1 MTDTPHPPA
10 TVSTHATATVRL
22 RPAVLVMVARGRA
35 AAATLELGLAE
46 VKRWAAD
53 AGRRLTRLGAARVA
67 VGEPHPDDCA
77 DPDPM
82 AGLRR
87 EARTRLPRTPDAPP
101 ADRPG
106 VNVTLTATWDIAG
119 SSAEEVLLLVDR
131 LRFDAA
137 VDAEPP
143 AAPPAPPPG
152 AGPEEQ
158 LRAMVAQMA
167 ELAMPPDDLSPKF
180 LYVARPGDD
189 LLGRATAE
197 AYAAARRLAERLAH
211 AAGRRLGGLHSLSSG
226 PATDGRTDRVMER
239 QRCAA
244 LLAVS
249 AYDSQP
255 GEVVSEDPRSVEL
268 SVSVHVTH
276 RLD

>member
-82 AGLRR
+82 AGIRR

-158 LRAMVAQMA
+158 LRAMVAQW
-167 ELAMPPDDLSPKF
+167 PNWRCRRTTCRPNSCTSP
-180 LYVARPGDD
+180 
-189 LLGRATAE
+189 GRTTT
-197 AYAAARRLAERLAH
+197 YS
-211 AAGRRLGGLHSLSSG
+211 AGRRPRRTPPRAGWPSG
-226 PATDGRTDRVMER
+226 WPTRPADGSAGCTRSRPDLRRTDGRT
-239 QRCAA
+239 
-244 LLAVS
+244 
-249 AYDSQP
+249 
-255 GEVVSEDPRSVEL
+255 G
-268 SVSVHVTH
+268 
-276 RLD
+276 